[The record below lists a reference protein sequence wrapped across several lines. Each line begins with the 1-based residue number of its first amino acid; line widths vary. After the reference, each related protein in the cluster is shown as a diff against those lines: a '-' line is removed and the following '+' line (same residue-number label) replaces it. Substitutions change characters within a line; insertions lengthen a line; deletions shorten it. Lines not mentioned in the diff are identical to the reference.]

1 MRVGAVCSSSDI
13 DVHYAILASI
23 EVVGNAESRRDF
35 NRPIARLE
43 GGVAMEEFKAEL
55 ESFAGSEL
63 FRLSKKLS
71 AARLNT
77 AYAGRRR
84 RTSLFDSGRADSR
97 QNHKEIVASDWIV
110 AL

>member
-23 EVVGNAESRRDF
+23 EVVGNAECRRYL
-35 NRPIARLE
+35 NRPIAWFE

-55 ESFAGSEL
+55 ESFTGSEL
-63 FRLSKKLS
+63 FRLPKKLS
-71 AARLNT
+71 AARVNT

-84 RTSLFDSGRADSR
+84 RASLFVSGRADIR
-97 QNHKEIVASDWIV
+97 QNHKDIVALDWIV